1 MPAPIQPPQMGG
13 TFSQQNGPTSA
24 GPASGREDE
33 LQSMMDRMSFSQRAG
48 QAFSGGPLGPPPP
61 DVGPSPQQV
70 NSMLQDRARLQQQQ
84 QGADMRGHQDAFLGP
99 QGRND
104 RLEEFRELRG
114 QAEIPAGRLGP
125 EEARPQPIGAQ
136 RHVEEQM
143 PPKAPGLI
151 GHLTAISKADH
162 EPLSLAQQVQIAA
175 ASQQAAAEES
185 ARTKRDAP
193 MEPPPVSISP
203 LPAPA
208 AQRNRQHV
216 ADALAAESRSASQT
230 PVETPSVSIAPWAER
245 TAELAKGPSLKE
257 IQEAEAKRAAEQE
270 ELAAAARRAQAE
282 QERLQQTHA
291 PAPAPGL
298 PSTSIWGSSASP
310 VTPGSQSSSVWA
322 KPATTK
328 VTSGAAPTKKTLAQ
342 IQKEEETRKQKAAAA
357 AVAAAAANAPNAS
370 SPASAAAVGKRYAE
384 LASKVA
390 PSPPATTAGAWTT
403 VGSSGKA
410 KAPPAVVATPQPA
423 PRAVSSSGATTAK
436 TRPTLQTARST
447 TLSTQSKANE
457 EFTKWIK
464 GSLSKG
470 LNSNINLDSFVQDLL
485 QLPPEI
491 EIISDSV
498 YASSQTLDG
507 RRFAEEFVRRRNLAD
522 KGIVE
527 PAANGTQ
534 TGGADSKS
542 AGGWSE
548 VAKKGP
554 ATTAKEESNA
564 AFKVVATKKKGKR

>member
-1 MPAPIQPPQMGG
+1 
-13 TFSQQNGPTSA
+13 
-24 GPASGREDE
+24 
-33 LQSMMDRMSFSQRAG
+33 
-48 QAFSGGPLGPPPP
+48 
-61 DVGPSPQQV
+61 
-70 NSMLQDRARLQQQQ
+70 MLQDRARLQQQQ

-143 PPKAPGLI
+143 LQKAPGLI
-151 GHLTAISKADH
+151 GHPAPVSKADH

-175 ASQQAAAEES
+175 ASQLAAAAEES
-185 ARTKRDAP
+185 ARTKGVAP
-193 MEPPPVSISP
+193 IEPPPVSISP

-208 AQRNRQHV
+208 AQRNRLHV

-245 TAELAKGPSLKE
+245 TAEIAKGPSLKE

-310 VTPGSQSSSVWA
+310 VTPVSQSSSVWA
-322 KPATTK
+322 KPTTAK
-328 VTSGAAPTKKTLAQ
+328 ATSGAVPSKKTLAQ

-357 AVAAAAANAPNAS
+357 AALAAAAANAQIAS

-390 PSPPATTAGAWTT
+390 PSPPASSASAWTT

-410 KAPPAVVATPQPA
+410 KAPPAVVATPQPV
-423 PRAVSSSGATTAK
+423 PRTVSSSGATVAK
-436 TRPTLQTARST
+436 PRPTVQTARST
-447 TLSTQSKANE
+447 APSNQSKANE

-470 LNSNINLDSFVQDLL
+470 LNSNINREYPCISCFGSF
-485 QLPPEI
+485 
-491 EIISDSV
+491 
-498 YASSQTLDG
+498 
-507 RRFAEEFVRRRNLAD
+507 
-522 KGIVE
+522 
-527 PAANGTQ
+527 
-534 TGGADSKS
+534 
-542 AGGWSE
+542 
-548 VAKKGP
+548 
-554 ATTAKEESNA
+554 
-564 AFKVVATKKKGKR
+564 